1 MTYDRTVVEKGTSD
15 RGIFERAAMYMPGYR
30 GYRDRNLRREMD
42 KEVRAEV
49 AKAIKNSGEALANI
63 HRTVVRAGEDMSLA
77 KDLDRIRVKVD
88 TCMKKIE
95 SAEEGY
101 SGLWAAIKTEGK
113 ELSSVV
119 EWDAKLLEETARL
132 REGTRKL
139 KDDAGRYADEIEGLV
154 DDLLEDLRERRK
166 VLKGLSAGGGE

>member
-1 MTYDRTVVEKGTSD
+1 MTYDRTVTEKGTGD

-49 AKAIKNSGEALANI
+49 ARTIKNSGEALANV
-63 HRTVVRAGEDMSLA
+63 HRSVVRAGKDLDLA
-77 KDLDRIRVKVD
+77 KDIDRIRVKVD

-101 SGLWAAIKTEGK
+101 SGLWEAIKTEGE

-119 EWDAKLLEETARL
+119 EWDAKLLEETAKL
-132 REGTRKL
+132 RDGTRML
-139 KDDAGRYADEIEGLV
+139 KDDPGRHAPEIESLV
-154 DDLLEDLRERRK
+154 DDMLEDLRERKK
-166 VLKGLSAGGGE
+166 VLKGLSKGGD